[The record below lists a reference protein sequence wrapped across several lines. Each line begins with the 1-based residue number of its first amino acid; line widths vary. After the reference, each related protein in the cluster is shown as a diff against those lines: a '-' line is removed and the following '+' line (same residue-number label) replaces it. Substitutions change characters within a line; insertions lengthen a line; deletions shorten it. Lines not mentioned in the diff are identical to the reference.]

1 MTAADAPHRTRGSR
15 GPLVLVALLVLAG
28 VATAAWGIYG
38 RARTLTALAR
48 ETRDAA
54 TPAVVVIPLSRGSA
68 AEEITLP
75 GNVQAFTDA
84 AIFARTTGYLSR
96 RDADIGSR
104 VKAGQVLAEIDSP
117 EVDQQLLQARAD
129 VATAKANESL
139 ARTTAER
146 YQELIKS
153 DSVSR
158 QDLDNANGSYDAK
171 KAEVLSAEANVKRL
185 EALEKFKS
193 VRAPFAGVIT
203 ARNTD
208 IGALIASGGSAAG
221 ELFHIA
227 AIDRLRV
234 SINVPE
240 TYARAARPG
249 MEASVELQER
259 PGRRFPGRIA
269 RTAGSIDPAS
279 RTLLVEVDLDNRS
292 GELMPGSYAEV
303 HFKLPTD
310 ATTFRLPVSTLI
322 FRGDGLRVAIVKNGA
337 VKLIPI
343 ALGRDFGSTVEVVSG
358 LTGAELVVINPP
370 DSLTDGQVV
379 TVTTQPEPP
388 KRPQP

>member
-1 MTAADAPHRTRGSR
+1 MTSADAPMRRRGSR
-15 GPLVLVALLVLAG
+15 GPLVLMAVVLAAG
-28 VATAAWGIYG
+28 VATAVWGIYG
-38 RARTLTALAR
+38 RARALTALAR
-48 ETRDAA
+48 ETHEAS
-54 TPAVVVIPLSRGSA
+54 TLAVVVIPLSRGSA
-68 AEEITLP
+68 PEEITLP

-84 AIFARTTGYLSR
+84 AIFARTSGYLRR

-104 VKAGQVLAEIDSP
+104 VKAGQILAEIDSP
-117 EVDQQLLQARAD
+117 EIDQQLLQAQAD
-129 VATAKANESL
+129 LATARANENL

-158 QDLDNANGSYDAK
+158 QDLDNANGSDDAK
-171 KAEVLSAEANVKRL
+171 KAAVLSAEANVKRL
-185 EALEKFKS
+185 EALEKFKT

-208 IGALIASGGSAAG
+208 IGALIGSGSAAG
-221 ELFHIA
+221 GELFHVA

-234 SINVPE
+234 SVNVPE
-240 TYARAARPG
+240 TYARAARVG

-259 PGRRFPGRIA
+259 PGRRFNGRIS
-269 RTAGSIDPAS
+269 RTAGSIDRAS
-279 RTLLVEVDLDNRS
+279 RTLLVEIDLDNRS
-292 GELMPGSYAEV
+292 GELMPGSYGQV

-310 ATTFRLPVSTLI
+310 ASTFRLPVSTLI
-322 FRGDGLRVAIVKNGA
+322 FRGDGLRVATVKKGA
-337 VKLIPI
+337 VSLVPI

-358 LTGAELVVINPP
+358 LTGSELVVVNPP

-379 TVTTQPEPP
+379 TVTTQTETP

>member
-1 MTAADAPHRTRGSR
+1 MTPADAPVPTRGSR
-15 GPLVLVALLVLAG
+15 GPLVVVVIVLLAG
-28 VATAAWGIYG
+28 ALTAGWGIYS
-38 RARTLTALAR
+38 RAHALTALAR
-48 ETRDAA
+48 ETHEASA
-54 TPAVVVIPLSRGSA
+54 PAVVVIRPTRGSA
-68 AEEITLP
+68 PEEISLP
-75 GNVQAFTDA
+75 GNVLAYTDA

-96 RDADIGSR
+96 RHADIGSR
-104 VKAGQVLAEIDSP
+104 VKAGQVLAEIDTP
-117 EVDQQLLQARAD
+117 ELDQQLLQARAD
-129 VATAKANESL
+129 RATATANESL

-146 YQELIKS
+146 YQDLIKS

-171 KAEVLSAEANVKRL
+171 KAAVLSADANVKRL
-185 EALEKFKS
+185 EAMEKFKTIY
-193 VRAPFAGVIT
+193 APFAGVIT

-208 IGALIASGGSAAG
+208 IGALIGSGGSAR
-221 ELFHIA
+221 ELFHVA

-234 SINVPE
+234 SVNVPE
-240 TYARAARPG
+240 MYARAARPG
-249 MEASVELQER
+249 TDASVELQER
-259 PGRRFPGRIA
+259 PGRHFTGRIA

-279 RTLLVEVDLDNRS
+279 RTLLVEIDLDNRS

-310 ATTFRLPVSTLI
+310 AATFRLPANTLI
-322 FRGDGLRVAIVKNGA
+322 FRADGLRVATVKNGT
-337 VKLIPI
+337 VSMVPI

-358 LTGAELVVINPP
+358 LTGAELIVVSPP

-379 TVTTQPEPP
+379 TVAPPEPA